1 MTKKQVYVV
10 ETWLPSH
17 WKWHVWSAH
26 TMRNDAW
33 AAARY
38 ERERYPK
45 YKFRVTAYAS
55 TKQ

>member
-45 YKFRVTAYAS
+45 YKFRVT
-55 TKQ
+55 